1 MKKSL
6 YFAWLLLSLV
16 ACGHNDTGEGEISG
30 NFETMTVTRSD
41 ITLEQTYPASIEG
54 RQSIRIIPRVDG
66 YLSEIRIKEGQRVRK
81 GQVLFVIDQAIYK
94 AEEKSAKANVEVA
107 RAGVESAQLTY
118 DSRKQLRDKEI
129 VSEYDLRSAQTQLD
143 LAKAQLAQAE
153 AQWESARSNLSYTV
167 LTSPSDGVVGSLPY
181 RKGDFVGPSTQDGLT
196 TVADNAQ
203 MYVYFSLTEKDAM
216 TRMEEYG
223 SLENMIASFPSVSLQ
238 TQGGSTY
245 PHEGRL
251 ESISGVVDRS
261 TGALSARAV
270 FPNPDGLL
278 LSGSTGRITIPY
290 HMGQAIVIPQ
300 AATYEIQD
308 KVYVYKVVDGK
319 AESAI
324 ITVLPVSDGHNYV
337 VTGGLEEGE
346 TIVAKGASYVREGM
360 EISGKGE

>member
-81 GQVLFVIDQAIYK
+81 GQVLFVIDQATFR
-94 AEEKSAKANVEVA
+94 AEEKAAKANVEVA

-118 DSRKQLRDKEI
+118 DSRKQLREKEI

-143 LAKAQLAQAE
+143 LAKAQLQQAE

-181 RKGDFVGPSTQDGLT
+181 RKGDFVGPSIQDGLT

-223 SLENMIASFPSVSLQ
+223 SMERMIASFPSVSLQ
-238 TQGGSTY
+238 TQGGVTY
-245 PHEGRL
+245 PLEGRL

-270 FPNPDGLL
+270 FPNPDGRL
-278 LSGSTGRITIPY
+278 LSGSTGRLTIPY
-290 HMGQAIVIPQ
+290 QLGQTIVIPQ

-308 KVYVYKVVDGK
+308 KVYIYKVVDGK

-324 ITVLPVSDGHNYV
+324 INVLPVSDGQNYV

-346 TIVAKGASYVREGM
+346 TIVANGASYVMEGM
-360 EISGKGE
+360 KISAQAE

>member
-6 YFAWLLLSLV
+6 YFACLLLSLS
-16 ACGHNDTGEGEISG
+16 ACGHNNKGEGEISG
-30 NFETMTVTRSD
+30 NYETLIIKRTD

-81 GQVLFVIDQAIYK
+81 GQVLFVIDQATFR
-94 AEEKSAKANVEVA
+94 AEEKAAKANVEVA
-107 RAGVESAQLTY
+107 RAGVESARLTY
-118 DSRKQLRDKEI
+118 DSRKLLREKDI
-129 VSEYDLRSAQTQLD
+129 VSEYDLRSARTQLD
-143 LAKAQLAQAE
+143 IAKAQLAQAQ

-196 TVADNAQ
+196 TVADNTQ
-203 MYVYFSLTEKDAM
+203 MHVYFSLTEKDVM
-216 TRMEEYG
+216 TRMEE
-223 SLENMIASFPSVSLQ
+223 SSSMEKMIASFPSVSLQ
-238 TQGGSTY
+238 TQAGDTY
-245 PHEGRL
+245 PLEGRL

-270 FPNPDGLL
+270 FPNPDGRL
-278 LSGSTGRITIPY
+278 LSGGTGRITIPR
-290 HMGQAIVIPQ
+290 HLLQAIVIPQ
-300 AATYEIQD
+300 EATYEIQD
-308 KVYVYKVVDGK
+308 KVYVYKVAGGK

-360 EISGKGE
+360 EISTRAE